1 MREKH
6 EKKKQRKLCQKKKK
20 KNEIKKENRS
30 FECDHSVLIDIL
42 LLNHDVVVFFY
53 VIQNNKW
60 ERNKIPLMNRIGDE
74 QQQEMKKKINEN

>member
-53 VIQNNKW
+53 VI
-60 ERNKIPLMNRIGDE
+60 
-74 QQQEMKKKINEN
+74 